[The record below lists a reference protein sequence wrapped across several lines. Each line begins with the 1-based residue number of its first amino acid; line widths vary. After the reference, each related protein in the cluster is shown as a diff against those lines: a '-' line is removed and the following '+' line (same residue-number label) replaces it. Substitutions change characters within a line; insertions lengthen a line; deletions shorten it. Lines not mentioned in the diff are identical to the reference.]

1 MDSLEKTLK
10 VIINIC
16 LFVMTLVVTI
26 QILSRYIF
34 SAPLG
39 WSEEVTRYLFIY
51 MVFLSASVGIRTHLH
66 IGVDILT
73 DYLSSNSKKLLEL
86 IVNIII
92 VLFLLIV
99 TYYGSILSI
108 INMNQLSPS
117 LGMPIGLFYAAIPIG
132 SILGILFTI
141 ESIFKRKV
149 ENK

>member
-34 SAPLG
+34 STPLG

-73 DYLSSNSKKLLEL
+73 DYLSINSKKQLEL
-86 IVNIII
+86 IVIIII

-108 INMNQLSPS
+108 D
-117 LGMPIGLFYAAIPIG
+117 
-132 SILGILFTI
+132 
-141 ESIFKRKV
+141 RK
-149 ENK
+149 